1 MSADVEAVQRTRA
14 QVLLVI
20 FMLVSSQKSRVCFKM
35 CVCDS
40 LASID
45 SITCLL
51 DIFLP
56 CRNALILLMLAYGYK
71 YDNSLYY
78 TQKLETEDKIG
89 GERTRAWKRQIKQD
103 LPAASIPQKI
113 I

>member
-1 MSADVEAVQRTRA
+1 
-14 QVLLVI
+14 
-20 FMLVSSQKSRVCFKM
+20 MLVSSQKSRVCFKM
-35 CVCDS
+35 CVCDRQS
-40 LASID
+40 LAFID
-45 SITCLL
+45 LVTCLL

-71 YDNSLYY
+71 YDNSPYY

-89 GERTRAWKRQIKQD
+89 GERTRAWKRQIKQA